1 MKRIKRTY
9 RACGAFCLVCALLF
23 SGCAAGAPGAQHAP
37 NPGSQGNSKPITTI
51 LTANLAPVAVQGET
65 ANAAAVTQFGALLMA
80 EAMKLDAENPV
91 ISPLSAY
98 FALAMAADGAAG
110 DTLAEFGALLGLSG
124 AELDALCAGLAQA
137 LTENAGSTELSIAN
151 SAWIDTCEALV
162 VEESW
167 LNAVKA
173 AMGAEAISADLS
185 TQEAVA
191 AINDW
196 VKKNTNGLIPSLRE
210 EPYQDDVMFVLL
222 NALYFKAKWQ
232 SPFEAEDTHEAA
244 FTVAGGEAVQTEF
257 MQDWGCYRDYIES
270 EGVCGTVLPYDD
282 GKTAFLALLPR
293 EGADVRAFAATLDAE
308 QIASYLAAV
317 QSGTYMDLLI
327 PKFTAETEFKM
338 NDALKAM
345 GLVQAF
351 DPEKADFTAMG
362 HAGDAP
368 LYIGNVLQKVKLI
381 VDEEGTEAAAVTS
394 VEMAAGCAMPPPVK
408 VELRFDRPFAYAVID
423 LATGVPMFLGV
434 MENPEA

>member
-1 MKRIKRTY
+1 MKRIKRTH

-23 SGCAAGAPGAQHAP
+23 SGCAAGAPGAQRAP
-37 NPGSQGNSKPITTI
+37 NPGSQGNSKPITAN
-51 LTANLAPVAVQGET
+51 LTANLEPAAVQGET
-65 ANAAAVTQFGALLMA
+65 ANAAAVTQFGALLVA

-91 ISPLSAY
+91 ISSLSAY

-137 LTENAGSTELSIAN
+137 LMENAGSTELSIAN
-151 SAWIDTCEALV
+151 SAWIDACEALV

-210 EPYQDDVMFVLL
+210 EPYQDDVMLVLL

-232 SPFEAEDTHEAA
+232 SPFEAEDTREAA
-244 FTVAGGEAVQTEF
+244 FTVAGGTAVQTEF

-270 EGVCGTVLPYDD
+270 EGVRGTVLPYDD

-293 EGADVRAFAATLDAE
+293 EGTDVRTFAATLDAE
-308 QIASYLAAV
+308 RIASYLAAA
-317 QSGTYMDLLI
+317 QSGAYMDLLI

-362 HAGDAP
+362 HAGEAP

-394 VEMAAGCAMPPPVK
+394 VEMAAGCAMPPDK
-408 VELRFDRPFAYAVID
+408 IELRFDRPFAYAVID

>member
-37 NPGSQGNSKPITTI
+37 NSGSQGNSKPITTN
-51 LTANLAPVAVQGET
+51 LTANLAPAAVQGET
-65 ANAAAVTQFGALLMA
+65 ANAAAITQFGALLVA

-196 VKKNTNGLIPSLRE
+196 VKRTPTASFLR
-210 EPYQDDVMFVLL
+210 
-222 NALYFKAKWQ
+222 
-232 SPFEAEDTHEAA
+232 
-244 FTVAGGEAVQTEF
+244 
-257 MQDWGCYRDYIES
+257 
-270 EGVCGTVLPYDD
+270 
-282 GKTAFLALLPR
+282 
-293 EGADVRAFAATLDAE
+293 
-308 QIASYLAAV
+308 
-317 QSGTYMDLLI
+317 
-327 PKFTAETEFKM
+327 
-338 NDALKAM
+338 
-345 GLVQAF
+345 
-351 DPEKADFTAMG
+351 
-362 HAGDAP
+362 
-368 LYIGNVLQKVKLI
+368 
-381 VDEEGTEAAAVTS
+381 
-394 VEMAAGCAMPPPVK
+394 CARNHIRTM
-408 VELRFDRPFAYAVID
+408 
-423 LATGVPMFLGV
+423 
-434 MENPEA
+434 